1 MRRWPTM
8 TARACLAWAGLAWTL
23 AAGMPA
29 GIRAEDGASPPATQQ
44 ANPTGEKQSDKKP
57 GAQKKGETKPGGQ
70 GELQEGEPAR
80 AGEAI
85 APIDKRFA
93 AADVA
98 ETPDF
103 QRHVAP
109 LLGRLGCNGR
119 SCHGSFQGRGGFR
132 LSLFGFDFKFDH
144 DALAAG
150 DKPRINLAKPDESL
164 VITKPTDANNHEG
177 GERYAK
183 DSWQHHVLRKWIAE
197 GGKFDASTVQTLKSL
212 EVTPA
217 EVVAAKAGEKVSFR
231 ATAVWADGSREDVTP
246 LCRFQSND
254 DQIAKIDEHGHMT
267 TGDVGDTHIV
277 VFYDNA
283 VVPVAVIRPV
293 SDKTGTKYPA
303 VATPTKVD
311 ELIVDKLRKLGI
323 LPSDVCTDAEF
334 LRRVSLDLTGTL
346 PAAADVEA
354 FLQDSSPNKRV
365 EKINELLD
373 TPAYAAWWATKLC
386 DFTGN
391 NDRQLNN
398 VNNVVTNAA
407 SQGWYDWIYKR
418 IAANT
423 PYDQIAEGIILGRS
437 RLADQSYT
445 EFCKEM
451 SDLYRP
457 GSDRGFADLPSMPY
471 YWARTNMRQ
480 TEDKAIAFAY
490 SFMGVRIQC
499 AQCHKHPFDQWSKDD
514 FDQFKQFFA
523 YVRYSQ
529 AGPKDEMQA
538 ILENCGLK
546 DLRGNDLRRKL
557 PDLLK
562 EGKTVPFGETV
573 ASSAVQPKSA
583 EAKTRGKPTAKANA
597 KAAEKPALSVKAR
610 LLNGEMIEL
619 TEFKDAREPVMAWLR
634 SKDNPYFAR
643 AFVNRVWATYF
654 NAGIVEPP
662 DDMSLANPP
671 RNKALLDY
679 LSAGFVEKGFDI
691 KWLHR
696 EICNSAT
703 YQRSWHVNETNAQDE
718 RNFSRAVPRRLPAE
732 VAVDALQQAVASDA
746 KASEALVALKGRA
759 ISVPGSSAQ
768 VRGNQGG
775 DRGFALQVFGRS
787 TRESNCDCDRST
799 EASLL
804 QTVYLQND
812 STVIAAINGGRDS
825 WIEQLTKQAKAAVAD
840 ESASAERKQADAK
853 AEAKAELAK
862 LQTRL
867 KGLEKRKLEAQMDR
881 VKERI
886 AMLEKQLKEASEPKP
901 AAATVK
907 LDPATIARQAY
918 LRTLSR
924 YPTEEE
930 AARSIEYITTSSD
943 PLEGAKGLLWA
954 LVNTKEFIVNH

>member
-8 TARACLAWAGLAWTL
+8 TARVCLAWAGLAWTL
-23 AAGMPA
+23 AAGMPSSV
-29 GIRAEDGASPPATQQ
+29 RAEEDSNAPAKAT
-44 ANPTGEKQSDKKP
+44 A
-57 GAQKKGETKPGGQ
+57 A
-70 GELQEGEPAR
+70 LL
-80 AGEAI
+80 

-144 DALAAG
+144 EALAAG
-150 DKPRINLAKPDESL
+150 DKPRINLEKPDESL
-164 VITKPTDANNHEG
+164 VITKPTDANNQEG
-177 GERYAK
+177 GERYSK
-183 DSWQHHVLRKWIAE
+183 GSWQHHVLRKWIAD
-197 GGKFDASTVQTLKSL
+197 GGKYDTSSVQTLKSL

-217 EVVAAKAGEKVSFR
+217 EVVAAKAGENVAFR

-254 DQIAKIDEHGHMT
+254 DQIAKIDEHGRMT

-293 SDKTGTKYPA
+293 SDQTGPKYPA
-303 VATPTKVD
+303 VAAPTKVD
-311 ELIVDKLRKLGI
+311 ELIVEKLRKLGI

-346 PAAADVEA
+346 PSAADVEA

-423 PYDQIAEGIILGRS
+423 PYDQIAEGIILGKS
-437 RLADQSYT
+437 RLADQSYRD
-445 EFCKEM
+445 FCKEM
-451 SDLYRP
+451 SDIYRP

-529 AGPKDEMQA
+529 VGPKDEMQA
-538 ILENCGLK
+538 ILDECGLK

-573 ASSAVQPKSA
+573 AASAVRTKAAAAPQ
-583 EAKTRGKPTAKANA
+583 RGKGTKNA
-597 KAAEKPALSVKAR
+597 KAETKAAVSVKAR
-610 LLNGEMIEL
+610 LLNGEMVEL

-679 LSAGFVEKGFDI
+679 LSTAFIEKGFDI

-703 YQRSWHVNETNAQDE
+703 YQRSWKVNETNAKDE

-746 KASEALVALKGRA
+746 KASDAYVALKGRA
-759 ISVPGSSAQ
+759 ITVPGSSAQ
-768 VRGNQGG
+768 VRGNGGG

-825 WIEQLTKQAKAAVAD
+825 WIEQLTKQAKASVVEDGGKAD
-840 ESASAERKQADAK
+840 RQA
-853 AEAKAELAK
+853 AEAKAELAI
-862 LQTRL
+862 LETRL
-867 KGLEKRKLEAQMDR
+867 AALEKRKLEAQITR

-886 AMLEKQLKEASEPKP
+886 AMLEKQLKEAKAAKP
-901 AAATVK
+901 AAAPVK

-924 YPTEEE
+924 LPTDEE
-930 AARSIEYITTSSD
+930 AARSIEFITTSTDS
-943 PLEGAKGLLWA
+943 LEGAKGLLWA

>member
-1 MRRWPTM
+1 MRRWPTT
-8 TARACLAWAGLAWTL
+8 TARVCLAWAGLAWTL
-23 AAGMPA
+23 AAGMLPSV
-29 GIRAEDGASPPATQQ
+29 RAEEDSNPPAKAT
-44 ANPTGEKQSDKKP
+44 A
-57 GAQKKGETKPGGQ
+57 A
-70 GELQEGEPAR
+70 LL
-80 AGEAI
+80 

-98 ETPDF
+98 EVPDF

-144 DALAAG
+144 EALAAG
-150 DKPRINLAKPDESL
+150 DKPRINLEKPDESL

-177 GERYAK
+177 GERYSK
-183 DSWQHHVLRKWIAE
+183 GSWQHHVLRKWIAD
-197 GGKFDASTVQTLKSL
+197 GGKYDTASVQTLKSL

-217 EVVAAKAGEKVSFR
+217 EVVASKAGEKVAFR

-254 DQIAKIDEHGHMT
+254 DQIAKIDEHGRMT

-293 SDKTGTKYPA
+293 SEKTGPKYPA
-303 VATPTKVD
+303 VAAPTKVD
-311 ELIVDKLRKLGI
+311 ELIVEKLRKLGI

-423 PYDQIAEGIILGRS
+423 PYDQIAEGIILGKS
-437 RLADQSYT
+437 RLADQSYRD
-445 EFCKEM
+445 FCKEM
-451 SDLYRP
+451 SDIYRP

-529 AGPKDEMQA
+529 VGPKDEMQA
-538 ILENCGLK
+538 ILDECGLK

-573 ASSAVQPKSA
+573 AASAVRTKAAAPQ
-583 EAKTRGKPTAKANA
+583 RGKGAKNA
-597 KAAEKPALSVKAR
+597 KVETKAAVSVKAR
-610 LLNGEMIEL
+610 LLNGEMVEL

-679 LSAGFVEKGFDI
+679 LSTAFIEKGFDI

-696 EICNSAT
+696 EICNSST
-703 YQRSWHVNETNAQDE
+703 YQRSWKVNETNAKDE

-746 KASEALVALKGRA
+746 KASDAYVALKGRA
-759 ISVPGSSAQ
+759 ITVPGSSAQ
-768 VRGNQGG
+768 VRGNGGG

-825 WIEQLTKQAKAAVAD
+825 WIEQLTKQAKASVVEDDGKAD
-840 ESASAERKQADAK
+840 RQA

-862 LQTRL
+862 LETRL
-867 KGLEKRKLEAQMDR
+867 AALEKRKLEAQITR

-886 AMLEKQLKEASEPKP
+886 AMLEKQLKDAKASKP
-901 AAATVK
+901 AATPVK
-907 LDPATIARQAY
+907 LDPAAIARQAY

-924 YPTEEE
+924 LPTDEE
-930 AARSIEYITTSSD
+930 AARSIEFITTSTD

>member
-1 MRRWPTM
+1 MRRWPTT
-8 TARACLAWAGLAWTL
+8 TARVCLAWAGLAWTL
-23 AAGMPA
+23 AAGMLPSV
-29 GIRAEDGASPPATQQ
+29 RAEEDSNPPAKAT
-44 ANPTGEKQSDKKP
+44 A
-57 GAQKKGETKPGGQ
+57 A
-70 GELQEGEPAR
+70 LL
-80 AGEAI
+80 

-98 ETPDF
+98 EVPDF

-144 DALAAG
+144 EALAAG
-150 DKPRINLAKPDESL
+150 DKPRINLEKPDESL

-177 GERYAK
+177 GERYSK
-183 DSWQHHVLRKWIAE
+183 GSWQHHVLRKWIAE
-197 GGKFDASTVQTLKSL
+197 GGKYDTASVQTLKSL

-217 EVVAAKAGEKVSFR
+217 EVVAAKAGEKVAFR

-254 DQIAKIDEHGHMT
+254 DQIAKIDEHGQMT

-293 SDKTGTKYPA
+293 SEKTGTKYPA
-303 VATPTKVD
+303 VAAPTKVD

-323 LPSDVCTDAEF
+323 MPSDVCTDAEF

-423 PYDQIAEGIILGRS
+423 PYDQIAEGIILGKS
-437 RLADQSYT
+437 RLADQSYRD
-445 EFCKEM
+445 FCKEM
-451 SDLYRP
+451 SDIYRP

-471 YWARTNMRQ
+471 YWARTNLRQ

-529 AGPKDEMQA
+529 VGPKDEMQA
-538 ILENCGLK
+538 ILDECGLK

-562 EGKTVPFGETV
+562 EGKTVPFGEIV
-573 ASSAVQPKSA
+573 AASAVRTKAAAAPQ
-583 EAKTRGKPTAKANA
+583 RGKGAKNA
-597 KAAEKPALSVKAR
+597 KVETKAAVSVKAR
-610 LLNGEMIEL
+610 LLDGEMVEL

-679 LSAGFVEKGFDI
+679 LSTAFIENGFDI

-703 YQRSWHVNETNAQDE
+703 YQRSWKVNETNAKDE

-746 KASEALVALKGRA
+746 KASDAYVALKGRA
-759 ISVPGSSAQ
+759 ITVPGSSAQ
-768 VRGNQGG
+768 VRGNGGG

-825 WIEQLTKQAKAAVAD
+825 WIEQLTKQAKASVVEDDGKAD
-840 ESASAERKQADAK
+840 RQA

-862 LQTRL
+862 LETRL
-867 KGLEKRKLEAQMDR
+867 AALEKRKLEAQITR

-886 AMLEKQLKEASEPKP
+886 AMLEKQLKDAKASKP
-901 AAATVK
+901 AATPVK
-907 LDPATIARQAY
+907 LDPAAIARQAY

-924 YPTEEE
+924 LPTDEE
-930 AARSIEYITTSSD
+930 AARSIEFITTSTD